1 MKRLTLLTAAVAA
14 LAACGADNRSSIE
27 ILGRAVPSDPK
38 ACTYAPGGTYQL
50 GNGVYDVTL
59 GGEYNVVLYVQ
70 NNLVDPKTL
79 NANNVTSGNAWSVQA
94 VRVRLNPS
102 DYVGDYQPSPAL
114 APITGEAIL
123 PAATSPIVAP
133 AGGQATI
140 STGLLSD
147 SFVTKLQGV
156 PAGGQVVLGVTLQGK
171 TGDGAS
177 LDSGEWMFPL
187 RICSGC
193 LAAPATCPTGKSL
206 GPACDGQAGVLVC
219 Q

>member
-1 MKRLTLLTAAVAA
+1 MKRSTLLAAAA
-14 LAACGADNRSSIE
+14 LTLAACVDNRSSIE

-59 GGEYNVVLYVQ
+59 GGQYSVVLYVQ

-79 NANNVTSGNAWSVQA
+79 NANDATSGNSWSVQA
-94 VRVRLNPS
+94 ARVRLNPS
-102 DYVGDYQPSPAL
+102 DYVGAYAPSPAL
-114 APITGEAIL
+114 ASITGEAVL

-140 STGLLSD
+140 YTGLLSD
-147 SFVTKLQGV
+147 ALVTALQGV

-171 TGDGAS
+171 TGDGAH
-177 LDSGEWMFPL
+177 LESGEWIFPL
-187 RICSGC
+187 RVCSGC
-193 LAAPATCPTGKSL
+193 ATAPTCATGTTLQP
-206 GPACDGQAGVLVC
+206 PCDGQSTALEC
-219 Q
+219 K